1 LILTV
6 KVEAVIVAAFIASL
20 KTTVIFAAGET
31 AVAPLV
37 GTVLVT
43 AGATAST
50 VQV

>member
-1 LILTV
+1 M
-6 KVEAVIVAAFIASL
+6 ASL
-20 KTTVIFAAGET
+20 KTAVMFAAGET

-43 AGATAST
+43 VGAMAST